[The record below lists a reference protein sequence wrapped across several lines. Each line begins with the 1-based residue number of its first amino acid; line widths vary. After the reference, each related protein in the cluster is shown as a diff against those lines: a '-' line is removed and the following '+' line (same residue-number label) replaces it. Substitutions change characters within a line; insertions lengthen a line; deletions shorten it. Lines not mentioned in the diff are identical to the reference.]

1 MNQAPE
7 DNPATELVE
16 QQAAAWV
23 LRIDRG
29 LTPAE
34 QDEFLQW
41 LTTDRRHGSA
51 LARHKE
57 NWSRLNV
64 LGQWRPE
71 HSPRP
76 NPDLLAPS
84 PRAALHLLAPKR
96 NWLLP
101 LSLAAALA
109 IGAFVWWQRPIPTG
123 EISGG
128 RAIASITQRTLEDG
142 SVVELNRGAEISVLY
157 TPGERRVQLEHGEA
171 HFTVA
176 KNKARPFIVSA
187 GGVAV
192 RAVGTAFNVR
202 LDAATVDIL
211 VTEGRIQI
219 NPPRP
224 EGKTADSGP
233 AVLDAGQHTSVSL
246 TPSATLPAVSPVTA
260 AQAAEMLAWQPR
272 MLDFTA
278 TPLLGIVSAF
288 NRHNAP
294 IRLVVD
300 NPALASVQISAS
312 LRSDNV
318 EGFIRMLEGGFGVHA
333 ERTGDTITLRKAR

>member
-1 MNQAPE
+1 MNQSSE
-7 DNPATELVE
+7 DNPAIELVE

-41 LTTDRRHGSA
+41 LTIDRRHGSA
-51 LARHKE
+51 LARHKQ

-76 NPDLLAPS
+76 NRDLLAPS
-84 PRAALHLLAPKR
+84 PQAALHLPAPKR
-96 NWLLP
+96 SWLLP

-109 IGAFVWWQRPIPTG
+109 LGAFVWWQRPISPG

-157 TPGERRVQLEHGEA
+157 TPGERRVQLERGEA

-211 VTEGRIQI
+211 VTEGRIQV
-219 NPPRP
+219 NQPRP
-224 EGKTADSGP
+224 EGTTANLGP
-233 AVLDAGQHTSVSL
+233 AVLDAGQQTSVPL
-246 TPSATLPAVSPVTA
+246 TPSATLPAVSLVTP
-260 AQAAEMLAWQPR
+260 AQSAEMLAWQPR

-300 NPALASVQISAS
+300 NPALARVQISAS

-318 EGFIRMLEGGFGVHA
+318 EGFIRMLEGGFGVQA